1 MVDIDILIQ
10 IWKNRVKKMDFV
22 LKWLSRVGSEV
33 GPTKGFCE
41 GDTRNR
47 WRDGQVCPDVD
58 KELWRLGP
66 DGSGDRRKR
75 EKREEEKEEKKK
87 DKRVRERERTEG
99 GGETEKRER
108 RRKET
113 ERESGRESEA
123 RLEWRKGLS
132 PEIGVKKTMNAG
144 GVENGNMN

>member
-1 MVDIDILIQ
+1 MSSFL
-10 IWKNRVKKMDFV
+10 
-22 LKWLSRVGSEV
+22 E
-33 GPTKGFCE
+33 FCE

-58 KELWRLGP
+58 KELWRLGS
-66 DGSGDRRKR
+66 DGSGVFLALDKCVQMWTRNYGALGQTARETRGKKNRKSG
-75 EKREEEKEEKKK
+75 KRTR
-87 DKRVRERERTEG
+87 DTERERAEG

-108 RRKET
+108 GDGKRLKESRG
-113 ERESGRESEA
+113 ERENEA

-144 GVENGNMN
+144 GVENGL